1 MNQVQLTDEMLRSAF
16 QNLGTELI
24 EEWEHGK
31 EVKYEFSE
39 LFEHR
44 MERLIRKQKMKE
56 NLKEGLAEIYRFKY
70 TKVAV
75 AIISIFIL
83 SMFHTMY
90 AKAAPLAYYSKME
103 YLFDEAVNY
112 YYVQEIETDSF
123 TPYELGYIP
132 MGYKEVDRYLTNN
145 QFELQY
151 ENKDKD
157 RIIWTQMMI
166 GEATTISLNM
176 EYTDRNEYDYKG
188 ENLVVYTYR
197 DGSKFIYYEK
207 DNCAFMLICDDLS
220 DRKVLKIL
228 KNMEIME

>member
-1 MNQVQLTDEMLRSAF
+1 MNQVQLTDEMLKSAF
-16 QNLGTELI
+16 QNLGSELI

-31 EVKYEFSE
+31 EVKHEFSE
-39 LFEHR
+39 HFERR

-56 NLKEGLAEIYRFKY
+56 NIKEGLTEIYRFKG

-75 AIISIFIL
+75 AAIAIFIL
-83 SMFHTMY
+83 SMYSTMY
-90 AKAAPLAYYSKME
+90 AKAVPLVYYTKME
-103 YLFDEAVNY
+103 YLLEEAVWHY
-112 YYVQEIETDSF
+112 YDQEIETGTF

-132 MGYKEVDRYLTNN
+132 MGYKEVYRNLAGN
-145 QFELQY
+145 QFQLQY

-166 GEATTISLNM
+166 GEATTIGFNM
-176 EYTDRNEYDYKG
+176 EYTDKNEYDYKG
-188 ENLVVYTYR
+188 DNLVVYTYR
-197 DGSKFIYYEK
+197 DDSKLIYYEK